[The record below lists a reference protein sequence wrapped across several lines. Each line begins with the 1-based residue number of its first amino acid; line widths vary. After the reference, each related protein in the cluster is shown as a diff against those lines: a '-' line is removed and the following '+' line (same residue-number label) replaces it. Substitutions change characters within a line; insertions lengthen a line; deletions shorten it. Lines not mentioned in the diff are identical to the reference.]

1 MLKINN
7 NISEKSHNNNTP
19 LKVALFTSLGSGLEY
34 YDFVIYG
41 MMAKYLSDIF
51 FSVDDSLNSM
61 IQTFIVFSIGYLIRP
76 FGGTIIGMIAEL
88 IDGKKH
94 LF

>member
-1 MLKINN
+1 MLNRK
-7 NISEKSHNNNTP
+7 NTNGNVP

-51 FSVDDSLNSM
+51 FSVNDSLS
-61 IQTFIVFSIGYLIRP
+61 SI
-76 FGGTIIGMIAEL
+76 A
-88 IDGKKH
+88 
-94 LF
+94 

>member
-1 MLKINN
+1 MLIINN
-7 NISEKSHNNNTP
+7 NISEKSYNSNTP

-51 FSVDDSLNSM
+51 FSVDDSLSSM
-61 IQTFIVFSIGYLIRP
+61 IQAFIVFSIGYLIRP
-76 FGGTIIGMIAEL
+76 FGGTIIGMIA
-88 IDGKKH
+88 DTYGRKKR